1 MRNNSQFNRTVKPEQ
16 DYFSN
21 IKPNNFM
28 EDNGQSGQN
37 NNRSIVNK
45 HRDNALSYKPAAPTK
60 TPQYVSRKLQ
70 IGNKQQ
76 AAAPGAS
83 SKITNIRS
91 PGYQINQ
98 SKLNNKRPNQSLVIS
113 SEKIAY
119 WSQLS
124 EAVSQ

>member
-21 IKPNNFM
+21 IRTNNFM
-28 EDNGQSGQN
+28 EDIVNNQNGQSGQH

-45 HRDNALSYKPAAPTK
+45 HKDNALSYNPATQTK

-91 PGYQINQ
+91 PSYQIN
-98 SKLNNKRPNQSLVIS
+98 
-113 SEKIAY
+113 
-119 WSQLS
+119 
-124 EAVSQ
+124 